1 MFVNEALLISEEI
14 TEHGLWTLL
23 EISHKFSSKVNVF
36 KLDDFAVLAYNILEN
51 FITELYHF

>member
-14 TEHGLWTLL
+14 TEHGLWTL